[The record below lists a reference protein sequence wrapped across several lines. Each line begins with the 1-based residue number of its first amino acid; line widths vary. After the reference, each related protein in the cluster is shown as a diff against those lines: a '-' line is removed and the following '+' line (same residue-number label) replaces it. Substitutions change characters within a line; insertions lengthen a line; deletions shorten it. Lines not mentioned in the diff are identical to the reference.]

1 MIKTSTIL
9 RLVSV
14 LLIIYSILNVLL
26 GGLTLAKLSASGAL
40 QQGAAVALLALSG
53 FSIISNVLNLLVG
66 AFGMRCAIKPGKA
79 DTFFRLS
86 IAALILCVLNLILTA
101 LQGGAMFQSV
111 IIAFAIAGCAF
122 LAYSIKVQGLER

>member
-1 MIKTSTIL
+1 MIKTTTIL

-14 LLIIYSILNVLL
+14 LLIIYSILNILL
-26 GGLTLAKLSASGAL
+26 GGLMLVELSLSGLL
-40 QQGAAVALLALSG
+40 QQGGAMALLALSG

-66 AFGMRCAIKPGKA
+66 VFGMMCAIKPGKA
-79 DTFFRLS
+79 HTFFHLS
-86 IAALILCVLNLILTA
+86 IVALILSVLNLILTA

-111 IIAFAIAGCAF
+111 IITFAIAGCAF